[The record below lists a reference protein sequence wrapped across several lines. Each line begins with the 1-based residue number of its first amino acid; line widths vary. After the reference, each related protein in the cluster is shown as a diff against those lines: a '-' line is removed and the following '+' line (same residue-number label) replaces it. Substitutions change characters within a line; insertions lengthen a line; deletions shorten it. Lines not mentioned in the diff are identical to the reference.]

1 MPKKFLDRDVARC
14 HLINDMRVLA
24 VRRNESTGEAEY
36 EPANEMGEGIYPD
49 YPILIQGNG
58 LPWTLG
64 NMYLLKRLEF
74 SARYEPKTWRNVA
87 GDLLHYLRWLEKSD
101 PKISPLQ
108 FNAKQKFNRP
118 TYRYRA
124 HLIELVNQGSIKPNT
139 ASGRMSSIVAFYRGL
154 VDYGVLSNELIDL
167 AWQER
172 EVLLR
177 VIGKDLT
184 PRNYT
189 IYSTDLAIKKPPK
202 VYDDDYISDGGKLR
216 PLSQSEQDI
225 LIEHLKAS
233 SATYRLMF
241 AMAILTG
248 ARMQTICTLR
258 AKTLNDAI
266 FDGTNNRY
274 LLHVGGPGH
283 LVDTKNSKPTT
294 VIVPTQLYELLL
306 HYWDSSQSVS
316 KRLRSYYGDTP
327 TNYLF
332 LNSNGQP
339 YITSKNEKID
349 RRDKKINPRV
359 SIDGGISADVNT
371 RTGQAIWS
379 FINITLLPRIAKT
392 HPNFKSFTF
401 HDLRATFGMNLL
413 ETLLRRVDLLNE
425 DLKKRGQKSRY
436 GTEWVLEQVQERMGH
451 SDIETTMRYL
461 NFRRNQE
468 FKSNLQMKVEDEL
481 MKNVPVEV
489 LQYDD

>member
-1 MPKKFLDRDVARC
+1 
-14 HLINDMRVLA
+14 
-24 VRRNESTGEAEY
+24 
-36 EPANEMGEGIYPD
+36 
-49 YPILIQGNG
+49 
-58 LPWTLG
+58 
-64 NMYLLKRLEF
+64 
-74 SARYEPKTWRNVA
+74 
-87 GDLLHYLRWLEKSD
+87 
-101 PKISPLQ
+101 
-108 FNAKQKFNRP
+108 
-118 TYRYRA
+118 
-124 HLIELVNQGSIKPNT
+124 
-139 ASGRMSSIVAFYRGL
+139 
-154 VDYGVLSNELIDL
+154 
-167 AWQER
+167 
-172 EVLLR
+172 
-177 VIGKDLT
+177 
-184 PRNYT
+184 
-189 IYSTDLAIKKPPK
+189 
-202 VYDDDYISDGGKLR
+202 
-216 PLSQSEQDI
+216 
-225 LIEHLKAS
+225 
-233 SATYRLMF
+233 MF

-316 KRLRSYYGDTP
+316 KRLRSYYGDTL

-425 DLKKRGQKSRY
+425 DLKKRGQNSRY